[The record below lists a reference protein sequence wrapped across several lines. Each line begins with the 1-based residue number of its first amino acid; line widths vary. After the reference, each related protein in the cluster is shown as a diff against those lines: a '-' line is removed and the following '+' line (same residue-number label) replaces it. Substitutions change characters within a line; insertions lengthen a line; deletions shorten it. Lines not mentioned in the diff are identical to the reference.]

1 VLSAQDTPD
10 SQERTLTI
18 TCEAVVISLPSAL
31 SRRAAIGNVL
41 DQRNDIRWH
50 FFDALKADSRV
61 EDLETDEGR
70 QIAKYGRAL
79 VPAEIGCFKSHYSV
93 LADFV
98 RSGNTEWI
106 LVLEDDVWIDPEF
119 DIGELLKLADGIGI
133 SYVRLFAKV
142 HKPAKSLA
150 RLSNFRH
157 LIRFLTDPYG
167 TQAYLIRKDGA
178 SRFIDGLTSIDV
190 PIDDELG
197 RFWRHGLFP
206 YSVFPFP
213 AVERSVVSS
222 IEVDRSEGTKIRVRY
237 RFDLIA
243 RRAVEKMRKVAVN
256 FRQEGRERLR
266 R

>member
-1 VLSAQDTPD
+1 M
-10 SQERTLTI
+10 TI
-18 TCEAVVISLPSAL
+18 TCEAVVISLPSAV
-31 SRRAAIGNVL
+31 SRRAAIGKVL
-41 DQRNDIRWH
+41 DQRRDIRWH
-50 FFDALKADSRV
+50 FFDALEADSSGV
-61 EDLETDEGR
+61 ELEANEER

-79 VPAEIGCFKSHYSV
+79 VAAEIGCFKSHYSV
-93 LADFV
+93 LANFV
-98 RSGNTEWI
+98 HSGKTQWL

-119 DIGELLKLADGIGI
+119 DIGELLKLAEGIEI
-133 SYVRLFAKV
+133 SYVRLFAKAY
-142 HKPAKSLA
+142 KPAKSLF

-178 SRFIDGLTSIDV
+178 ARFLDGLKSIDV

-206 YSVFPFP
+206 YSIFPFP

-222 IEVDRSEGTKIRVRY
+222 IEADRTEGTEKRVRY
-237 RFDLIA
+237 RFDLVA
-243 RRAVEKMRKVAVN
+243 RRAVEKMQKTAVN